1 MGDQNLT
8 EKWKELVEDQELP
21 AIAKMSH
28 KEIASVMLE
37 NTESQ
42 LKKDGW
48 LNEADANVTGSYDN
62 VAAGTKDSGLVDPG
76 PVVMGIVRRA
86 VPQLMGFSTMGVQP
100 LTQPTG
106 QVFCLRSIYGKDPR
120 TADANGNEAFHPNRA
135 PRGQHSG
142 IGATPGFT
150 ASELEVNTTYNVGDY
165 FTFEFE
171 DKLTG
176 IRWYQVLEEI
186 TTTEDLESDMEG
198 FIQNASIAE
207 ISEGMA
213 ASIAELQEGFAD
225 STDNAWN
232 EMSFR
237 IDKQTVEAKARQL
250 KAQYSI
256 ELAQD
261 LQAVHGIDADA
272 ELNAILANEIL
283 AEIDREGIITINS
296 QAQVGKTGMTGNG
309 QTPGVFDLSDDVDN
323 RGARWAG
330 EAYKSLLIQIEKEAN
345 EIGRQTGRGT
355 GNFLIA
361 SRNVVSLLA
370 QTGVM
375 VGPAAHGMQDGSL
388 NTDTNQGVFAGR
400 LAGRFNVFI
409 DQFANFD
416 YFTVGYKGD
425 TEMEAGVYYSPY
437 VPLFPLRS
445 NDSRNFQP
453 VLGLKTRYAMSINPF
468 VEPED
473 SQIFSNSLA
482 RGIGKNQFYR
492 RVFVKNV

>member
-21 AIAKMSH
+21 QIAKMSH
-28 KEIASVMLE
+28 KDIASVMLE

-42 LKKDGW
+42 LQKDGW
-48 LNEADANVTGSYDN
+48 LSEDTNVTGSYDN

-76 PVVMGIVRRA
+76 PVVMGIVRRS

-106 QVFCLRSIYGKDPR
+106 QVFCLRSIYGSDPR
-120 TADANGNEAFHPNRA
+120 VANATDNEAFHPTQA
-135 PRGQHSG
+135 PRGQFSG
-142 IGATPGFT
+142 IGATSSFS
-150 ASELEVNTTYNVGDY
+150 ASALQTETSYTTGDY
-165 FTFEFE
+165 FTYEFT
-171 DKLTG
+171 DNKTG
-176 IRWYQVLEEI
+176 QRWYQVLEDV
-186 TTTEDLESDMEG
+186 TTTTDLESDMEG
-198 FIQNASIAE
+198 FITQGQIAE

-213 ASIAELQEGFAD
+213 ASLAELQEGFGD
-225 STDNAWN
+225 SSGNPWN

-261 LQAVHGIDADA
+261 LQAVHGIDADS
-272 ELNAILANEIL
+272 ELNAILANEVL
-283 AEIDREGIITINS
+283 AEIDREGIITINT
-296 QAQVGKTGMTGNG
+296 QAQVGKNGMTGNG
-309 QTPGVFDLSDDVDN
+309 QTPGVFDLSDSVDN

-388 NTDTNQGVFAGR
+388 NTDTNQGVYAGR

-409 DQFANFD
+409 DQFADFD

-468 VEPED
+468 VAPED
-473 SQIFSNSLA
+473 NQLFSNSLA

-492 RVFVKNV
+492 RVMVKNV